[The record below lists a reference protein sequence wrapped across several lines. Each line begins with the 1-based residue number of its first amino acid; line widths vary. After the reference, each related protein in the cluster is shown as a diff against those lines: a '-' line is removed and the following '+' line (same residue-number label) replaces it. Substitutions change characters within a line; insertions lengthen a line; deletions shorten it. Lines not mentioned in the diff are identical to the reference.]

1 MILNVYL
8 IQFEIF
14 KKRRNW
20 ILVISFQFWYFNPYL
35 STCLPTSSSSF
46 YVPFGWRSSLIW
58 PASAFRMRGLLRTYF
73 HKICYKGISSVLKR
87 FGHGKSLFY
96 HLVLLSH
103 LSGIID
109 FLLGKLIYLSMY
121 YTENIDCKPLSIS
134 SLWFSILYLCI
145 ILSLME
151 GGQYFLIFCIEE
163 KSSTMIIYVAISYG
177 ANVNLPTFLY
187 CLQIKGTTI
196 KTNCK
201 IQN

>member
-1 MILNVYL
+1 MIVNVYL

-14 KKRRNW
+14 KKQRNW

-109 FLLGKLIYLSMY
+109 FLLGKLIYLSIY
-121 YTENIDCKPLSIS
+121 YTENIDCKLLSIS
-134 SLWFSILYLCI
+134 SLWFSILYLHHI
-145 ILSLME
+145 VFNGGRTILSDILHWRKILNYDYLC
-151 GGQYFLIFCIEE
+151 GHKLW
-163 KSSTMIIYVAISYG
+163 
-177 ANVNLPTFLY
+177 
-187 CLQIKGTTI
+187 
-196 KTNCK
+196 CK
-201 IQN
+201 C